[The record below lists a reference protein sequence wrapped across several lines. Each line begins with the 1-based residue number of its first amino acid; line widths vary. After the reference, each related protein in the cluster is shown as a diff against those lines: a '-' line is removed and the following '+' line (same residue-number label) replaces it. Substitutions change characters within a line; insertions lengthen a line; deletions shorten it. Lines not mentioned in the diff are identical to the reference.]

1 MPGLMLARRMRT
13 PVRPVISTEASR
25 GGLNGAEGRSL
36 SPAETTSSTSL
47 ARQSEAP
54 ADNVAPKPMAV
65 PRPARKPRR
74 PVWLLVLACVVA
86 LGGAGGWYWWQQ
98 QLNALPPY
106 IASANGRLEAEQV
119 EIATK
124 YQGRIA
130 VVLAKEGDMVQAG
143 QVLAR
148 IDTDELQAQLR
159 AAQAQVVKAQHEKV
173 MAEALIAS
181 RESEFVFAGQELQ
194 RTSILNKQGWAT
206 HEQVDQRQNQ
216 IKVAQAAR
224 ETAIAARDAAD
235 AQIAAGEAEV
245 TRLNKQLSDSTLVA
259 PTFGRIQYKLAQ
271 PGEVLQ
277 SGGRA
282 LTLLDLSDVYMTIFV
297 PARVAGHLSLGDE
310 ARVILDPDPG
320 YVFPA
325 KVTFVA
331 TEAQFTPK
339 TVETAEER
347 EKLMFRVKLSAP
359 PELRTRYEK
368 IIKTGIRG
376 IGYVRTEREAA
387 WPDKLTV
394 KLP

>member
-1 MPGLMLARRMRT
+1 M
-13 PVRPVISTEASR
+13 ST
-25 GGLNGAEGRSL
+25 
-36 SPAETTSSTSL
+36 AETTSSTSVD
-47 ARQSEAP
+47 RQSKAS
-54 ADNVAPKPMAV
+54 ADSVAPPPMAV

-74 PVWLLVLACVVA
+74 PVWLLVLACIVA
-86 LGGAGGWYWWQQ
+86 LGGAGGWYWRQQ

-124 YQGRIA
+124 FAGRIA
-130 VVLAKEGDMVQAG
+130 VVLAKEGDMVHAG
-143 QVLAR
+143 DVLAR
-148 IDTDELQAQLR
+148 MDTDELQAQLR
-159 AAQAQVVKAQHEKV
+159 AAQAQVVRAQHEKV
-173 MAEALIAS
+173 MAEAIIAS
-181 RESEFVFAGQELQ
+181 RESELVFAGQELQ

-206 HEQVDQRQNQ
+206 NEQLDQRQNQ

-235 AQIAAGEAEV
+235 AQIAAGQAEV
-245 TRLNKQLSDSTLVA
+245 TRLNKQISDSTLVA
-259 PTFGRIQYKLAQ
+259 PTSGRIQYKLAE
-271 PGEVLQ
+271 PGEVL
-277 SGGRA
+277 SAGGRV

-297 PARVAGHLSLGDE
+297 PARVAGPLTMGDE
-310 ARVILDPDPG
+310 ARVILDSVPG

-325 KVTFVA
+325 RVTFVA

-359 PELRTRYEK
+359 PEIRTRYES
-368 IIKTGIRG
+368 IIKTGVRG
-376 IGYVRTEREAA
+376 IGYVRTERDAA